1 MDFFEKYQYHILVS
15 LLLLMFILGAW
26 SMAGDSLTIDE
37 TAHLPAGYT
46 YWKEGDYRL
55 NPEHPPLMKLMAGFP
70 LLFLDTT
77 YDTGKSWQ
85 ENDQWEFGRRF
96 FFLHNL
102 EHKDQIL
109 FWGRMPI
116 LLCGVFL
123 CFIVFLFA
131 RDLYG
136 IKAGLLAAFLT

>member
-1 MDFFEKYQYHILVS
+1 
-15 LLLLMFILGAW
+15 MFILGAW

-85 ENDQWEFGRRF
+85 ENDQWEF
-96 FFLHNL
+96 
-102 EHKDQIL
+102 
-109 FWGRMPI
+109 
-116 LLCGVFL
+116 
-123 CFIVFLFA
+123 
-131 RDLYG
+131 
-136 IKAGLLAAFLT
+136 